1 MNIDWVQIKQ
11 KIAGYCTKAFLEN
24 HIVAS
29 REAIDEAVN
38 IFNNFISLKCNY
50 ALLNGLSREIMP
62 ALQTSCISNV
72 GDLPALKS
80 LLNCF
85 DPFLK
90 KILVLSGKFS
100 YTEVQ
105 FDTFMPLFKKT
116 NITPNFVLTNPRIEE
131 STLSLFLG
139 DSEGTYL
146 FAITYLSRNQV
157 HNSPDWDD
165 SDITFR
171 LKNCLSLYIFII
183 LKLKEK
189 LLTNYP
195 SLNSST
201 YYTFTNNK
209 EGRLLYDFISFGSS
223 SNVIKNQIVNS
234 FILHLLQ
241 NKKKLSLIK
250 LQEHIDNF
258 SQKTLSES
266 SCKRLIEKLIN
277 NKKIVYTN
285 NTKQEVTL
293 SSEERERLDSI
304 AENFNENLK
313 LFHAET
319 DELLNSYSLESH
331 KREIID
337 KLGLFF
343 EENFTLDI
351 DEATDT
357 LSSNTSLKNYQNFIS
372 YLSSL
377 GKTQEDSEKFFKE
390 LVEVCKANDV
400 IIRLSIGKVFS
411 KISNPDLFDN
421 YIRQES
427 RVAYLDTQILLYA
440 LCINENY
447 PPYDNVHYKIATNL
461 IELPKSNEFIELVVS
476 DHYLSEVTHQLK
488 QALLLIPFTT
498 NPLFSRIQ
506 ISTNVFFKHY
516 FYLHENNL
524 LPQDIETFADY
535 MEDNFKLKEEDAYEH
550 DFHRIAYGIIEY
562 KLEYELGIRI
572 EDIPSYDNT
581 IIESTQSLFESV
593 INNEHL
599 DDKHYK
605 ALKNDSLMG
614 CHLFNNRVHEI
625 EPFFLTWDKSF
636 VFFRR
641 KYLEKYKRGMSLCW
655 HLFSPAK
662 FLNHIDLINFKVNV
676 DTLSDDLISVIES
689 VNFKDRT
696 HSVVDV
702 VNKFLDIKNINKNQR
717 TRYIELTKQ
726 IFKDEEFPN
735 TVEIISAENEIAVKR
750 FSTIL
755 DEISNYYRDKGEAF
769 ISMYRL
775 MLLQEK
781 YFQKII
787 TIIKEY
793 VNSDKEME
801 VAPLLEKINKN
812 IEEFKN
818 KQLENTQEPE
828 NK

>member
-1 MNIDWVQIKQ
+1 M
-11 KIAGYCTKAFLEN
+11 
-24 HIVAS
+24 
-29 REAIDEAVN
+29 
-38 IFNNFISLKCNY
+38 
-50 ALLNGLSREIMP
+50 
-62 ALQTSCISNV
+62 
-72 GDLPALKS
+72 
-80 LLNCF
+80 
-85 DPFLK
+85 
-90 KILVLSGKFS
+90 
-100 YTEVQ
+100 
-105 FDTFMPLFKKT
+105 
-116 NITPNFVLTNPRIEE
+116 
-131 STLSLFLG
+131 
-139 DSEGTYL
+139 
-146 FAITYLSRNQV
+146 
-157 HNSPDWDD
+157 
-165 SDITFR
+165 
-171 LKNCLSLYIFII
+171 
-183 LKLKEK
+183 
-189 LLTNYP
+189 
-195 SLNSST
+195 
-201 YYTFTNNK
+201 
-209 EGRLLYDFISFGSS
+209 
-223 SNVIKNQIVNS
+223 
-234 FILHLLQ
+234 
-241 NKKKLSLIK
+241 
-250 LQEHIDNF
+250 
-258 SQKTLSES
+258 
-266 SCKRLIEKLIN
+266 
-277 NKKIVYTN
+277 
-285 NTKQEVTL
+285 
-293 SSEERERLDSI
+293 
-304 AENFNENLK
+304 
-313 LFHAET
+313 FHAET

-593 INNEHL
+593 INNKHL
-599 DDKHYK
+599 DDKPYK